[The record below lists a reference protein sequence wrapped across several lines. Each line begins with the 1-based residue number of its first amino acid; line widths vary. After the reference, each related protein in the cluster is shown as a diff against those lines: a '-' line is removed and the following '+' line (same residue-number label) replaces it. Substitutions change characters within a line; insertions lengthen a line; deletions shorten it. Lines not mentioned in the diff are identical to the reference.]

1 MAGAVI
7 EVTRNQVLAYRVA
20 AHELDRLNSSPGDL
34 AVLDLGVQDT
44 PYGSARLALAA
55 RMASPVQAAR
65 TPAGSVPAGSAAAG
79 SAAAGSA
86 AAGSAPAGSAPAG
99 SVPAGSAES
108 AAAESAAGSAALE
121 DRLALVWSIRGAPH
135 LHRRA
140 GLATLAA
147 ALWPLSD
154 ADATARIA
162 DSHIKEGARL
172 GIAAFTAAAQAMHAV
187 VGAIAGEPM
196 AKGDVS
202 AAVSS
207 RVPAA
212 LTYWC
217 KGCQAQHISGGL
229 FQQAGLPAGVQLTPA
244 GLAPGQVPRPAT
256 ALAPIGGWPGVPAA
270 AAGTGSLVAAYLR
283 LLGPGTQA
291 EVAKF
296 LGTTQT
302 ELRRAWPDGLAEI
315 RVDGRRA
322 WLPGERLAALRSAPA
337 PRLVRML
344 PPGDPF
350 LQARDRGLLVPD
362 RARQAAMWQILA
374 NPGAL
379 LVDSEIAG
387 TWRARLAGKHR
398 LDITVTLFE
407 PLDAG
412 ARAAV
417 EAEAGHVAAA
427 RGITDFRV
435 LLASE

>member
-20 AHELDRLNSSPGDL
+20 AHELDRLKASPGDL

-65 TPAGSVPAGSAAAG
+65 TPAGS
-79 SAAAGSA
+79 
-86 AAGSAPAGSAPAG
+86 APAG
-99 SVPAGSAES
+99 SVPAGSVPAGS
-108 AAAESAAGSAALE
+108 AAMGSAAAGSAALE

-162 DSHIKEGARL
+162 DSHIKLGARL
-172 GIAAFTAAAQAMHAV
+172 GIAAFTVAAQAMHAV
-187 VGAIAGEPM
+187 VGGIAGEPM

-217 KGCQAQHISGGL
+217 EGCQAQHISGGL

-283 LLGPGTQA
+283 LLGPATQA

-362 RARQAAMWQILA
+362 RARQAAVWQILA